1 MVRGLYL
8 THRLKHRKEQEMKR
22 IVSLTVNVWTLFVFC
37 AIILFGAG
45 IAKSAAVPQAINYQA
60 VLLDSD
66 GDPITTPVDIVFTIY
81 DAESGGNILWQ
92 ETKYGV
98 DPDDNGQFSLILGK
112 TAAITDS
119 VLTGEGRW
127 LGIKVGTDA
136 EITPRTEL
144 VSSAYSFRVSTVDR
158 AKAGTI
164 KGALTIEESLDR
176 AADASLVLVGA
187 MADTIQLSPADGI
200 ILRATNENGDEVMS
214 ASINQGD
221 QTAQLSIRVD
231 GSDQAVYSAT
241 GAEFS
246 TSAAKTLGKKL
257 RVGAEGLLFFG
268 ATDSDTILKIEEEI
282 PGKASI
288 ILADHSAT
296 GKQFAPRISLG
307 PPNTLFHNVF
317 SDYNGSGDLLMRG
330 AYDATG
336 PGGSIGFW
344 GGGPKGHH
352 KISEIG
358 EQGLR
363 LFGDTEADTSVVVA
377 GGSILLA
384 PAGAKTGGRVLIS
397 YDGIYFLNAAKS
409 ETTMVIKADGSIVGK
424 GKIAMGQNMVNS
436 GNYSNALGFH
446 NSATGDSSVCTGG
459 YDNIAHGYASIVG
472 AGVRN
477 EANGTG
483 SFVSAG
489 HDNKANGYLSSIGGG
504 VYNTVDSLANYATVC
519 GGELNTAKGWWATVA
534 GGKGCVASGW
544 ASFAAGFWS
553 EATADNACALGRF
566 AHAKHNGSFVW
577 GGAGLDTFAT
587 TANDQFLVRAYSG
600 VGINVNNPSEDL
612 DVFGDARLRGIPSTV
627 TVYNTV
633 MADGNGKLWILSAKS
648 SERYKENIRD
658 LGVDPA
664 NVLQL
669 DPVKFSWKETGQEDI
684 GLIAEDVAKLIPEL
698 VIYDDQGRPDGV
710 KYDKVVIYLL
720 SALKELKTEND
731 ALKTQLKEN
740 NVQLSQLADLVQTIL
755 AKQNESKSG
764 DNKMAIKR

>member
-1 MVRGLYL
+1 
-8 THRLKHRKEQEMKR
+8 MKR
-22 IVSLTVNVWTLFVFC
+22 IISLTVNLMVLFVFF
-37 AIILFGAG
+37 AIILFSGSL
-45 IAKSAAVPQAINYQA
+45 AKAAAVPQAINYQA

-66 GDPITTPVDIVFTIY
+66 GDPITTAVDIVFTIY

-98 DPDDNGQFSLILGK
+98 DPDENGQFSLILGK

-136 EITPRTEL
+136 EISPRTEL
-144 VSSAYSFRVSTVDR
+144 VSSAYSFRVSTVDQ
-158 AKAGTI
+158 ATAGTLY
-164 KGALTIEESLDR
+164 GPLTIEELAAR
-176 AADASLVLVGA
+176 AADASLTLVGT
-187 MADTIQLSPADGI
+187 MADTIQLRPADGI

-344 GGGPKGHH
+344 GGGAKGHH

-384 PAGAKTGGRVLIS
+384 PAGAKLGGRVLIS

-424 GKIAMGQNMVNS
+424 GKIAMGQSMVNT
-436 GNYSNALGFH
+436 GAYSNALGFH
-446 NSATGDSSVCTGG
+446 NSATGDSAVCTGG
-459 YDNIAHGYASIVG
+459 YDNIADGYASIVS
-472 AGVRN
+472 AGV
-477 EANGTG
+477 ANRAGG
-483 SFVSAG
+483 WAAGVSSG
-489 HDNKANGYLSSIGGG
+489 RDNSADGPASHIGGG
-504 VYNTVDSLANYATVC
+504 WQNTINPAAYYATIS
-519 GGELNTAKGWWATVA
+519 GGELNEASGWWATVA
-534 GGKGCVASGW
+534 GGKGNVASGQRSYAEGFW
-544 ASFAAGFWS
+544 CEATGAGSFAAGK
-553 EATADNACALGRF
+553 F
-566 AHAKHNGSFVW
+566 AHAHHNGSFVW
-577 GGAGLDTFAT
+577 ADEGVDTIAT
-587 TANDQFLVRAYSG
+587 TDANQFLIRAHNG
-600 VGINVNNPSEDL
+600 VGINLNNPTEDL
-612 DVFGDARLRGIPSTV
+612 DVNGTARLRGIPSTM

-633 MADGNGKLWILSAKS
+633 MADANGKLWTLSAKS

-698 VIYDDQGRPDGV
+698 VIYDDEGRPDGV

-720 SALKELKTEND
+720 SAIKELKKENE
-731 ALKTQLKEN
+731 ALKTQNDGLKAHQTN
-740 NVQLSQLADLVQTIL
+740 TDLQLSQLTQLVQTIL
-755 AKQNESKSG
+755 AKQNDSKSG

>member
-1 MVRGLYL
+1 
-8 THRLKHRKEQEMKR
+8 MKR
-22 IVSLTVNVWTLFVFC
+22 IISLTVNVMVLFVFF
-37 AIILFGAG
+37 AIILFSGSL
-45 IAKSAAVPQAINYQA
+45 AKAAAVPQAINYQA

-81 DAESGGNILWQ
+81 DAESDGNILWQ
-92 ETKYGV
+92 ETKYNV
-98 DPDDNGQFSLILGK
+98 TPDANGQFSLVLGK

-144 VSSAYSFRVSTVDR
+144 VSSAYSFRVSTVDG
-158 AKAGTI
+158 ATAGKI
-164 KGALTIEESLDR
+164 KGALTIEELAAR
-176 AADASLVLVGA
+176 AANASLTLVGA

-231 GSDQAVYSAT
+231 GSNEAVYSAT

-246 TSAAKTLGKKL
+246 TSAAKTSEKKL

-268 ATDSDTILKIEEEI
+268 DTQGDTIFKLEEKI

-288 ILADHSAT
+288 VLEDHSAA
-296 GKQFAPRISLG
+296 GKPFAPRISLG

-317 SDYNGSGDLLMRG
+317 SDYDGSGQLLMQG
-330 AYDATG
+330 SYNAAGT
-336 PGGSIGFW
+336 GGSIGFW
-344 GGGPKGHH
+344 GGGAKGHH

-409 ETTMVIKADGSIVGK
+409 ETTMVINADGSIVGK

-436 GNYSNALGFH
+436 GDYSNALGFN
-446 NSATGDSSVCTGG
+446 NSATGDSAVVTGG
-459 YDNIAHGYASIVG
+459 YNNIADGYASIVC
-472 AGVRN
+472 AGV
-477 EANGTG
+477 ANQSGG
-483 SFVSAG
+483 WAAGVSSG
-489 HDNKANGYLSSIGGG
+489 RDNSADGPASYIGGG
-504 VYNTVDSLANYATVC
+504 WKNVVDTSAMYAVVS
-519 GGELNTAKGWWATVA
+519 GGELNTASGWWATVA
-534 GGKGCVASGW
+534 GGKGNVASGQRSYAEGFW
-544 ASFAAGFWS
+544 CEATGAGSFAAGK
-553 EATADNACALGRF
+553 F
-566 AHAKHNGSFVW
+566 AHAHHNGSFVW
-577 GGAGLDTFAT
+577 ADEGLDTIET
-587 TANDQFLVRAYSG
+587 TDANQFLIRAHNG
-600 VGINVNNPSEDL
+600 VGINVNNPSENL
-612 DVFGDARLRGIPSTV
+612 DVSGTARLRGIPSTV

-633 MADGNGKLWILSAKS
+633 MADGNGKLWTLSAKS
-648 SERYKENIRD
+648 SRKYKENIRD

-664 NVLQL
+664 KVFGL
-669 DPVKFSWKETGQEDI
+669 DPMRFSWKETGQEDI
-684 GLIAEDVAKLIPEL
+684 GLIAEDVEKLIPEL
-698 VIYDDQGRPDGV
+698 VIYDDEGRPDGV

-740 NVQLSQLADLVQTIL
+740 NIQLSQLADLVQTIL
-755 AKQNESKSG
+755 AKQNESKTG